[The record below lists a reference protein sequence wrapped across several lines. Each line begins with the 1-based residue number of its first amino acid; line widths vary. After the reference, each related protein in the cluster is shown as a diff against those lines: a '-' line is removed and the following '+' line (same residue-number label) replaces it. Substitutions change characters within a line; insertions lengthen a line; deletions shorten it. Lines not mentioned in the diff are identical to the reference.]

1 LIKGLKELNC
11 SYCPLLTN
19 IPLIK
24 GLGYYCEWLEYTTK
38 NYTEAL
44 EILSE
49 KGCPW
54 LLPSKEKLNKVITLQ
69 KYFKKSLL
77 LKRLD
82 DISNDILNLYYQPD
96 NKGFYL
102 MNQKFNN

>member
-1 LIKGLKELNC
+1 MLTKIPIIEGLKN
-11 SYCPLLTN
+11 
-19 IPLIK
+19 
-24 GLGYYCEWLEYTTK
+24 YYEWSDYTK

-44 EILSE
+44 EKLSK
-49 KGCPW
+49 KGCQW
-54 LLPSKEKLNKVITLQ
+54 ILPSKEKLNKVITLQ

-102 MNQKFNN
+102 MNQKFDN